1 MKLESNKLVTYA
13 SSAAASLNALTVRER
28 VLIIATLITFMVALW
43 YLLVVEPLAREAADA
58 RLKIETLQEQ
68 LFETND
74 TLEEQV
80 LRLAGNGTEQRL
92 AIDALS
98 EEIDRLNDSLGSLNR
113 ELVPPADV
121 AVILESMLANQ
132 RGLNLISLEH
142 LPAEAL
148 SVGDEE
154 DAPVFYRHGVE
165 LELTGSFDDCRN
177 YLSAVEQLPWRLYW
191 QFVDIRGEDYPQNRI
206 RLRVSTLSLSE
217 EWIGA

>member
-1 MKLESNKLVTYA
+1 MTLDGQKLV
-13 SSAAASLNALTVRER
+13 SVVGGAAERLNALTVRER
-28 VLIIATLITFMVALW
+28 VLIITTMITFMVALW
-43 YLLVVEPLAREAADA
+43 YLLIVEPLAREADDA
-58 RLKIETLQEQ
+58 RSRIEELQER

-74 TLEEQV
+74 VLEEQV

-92 AIDALS
+92 AIEALS
-98 EEIDRLNDSLGSLNR
+98 QEVDRLNESLGSLNK

-132 RGLNLISLEH
+132 RGLDLISVEH

-165 LELTGSFDDCRN
+165 LELTGSYEDCRQ
-177 YLSAVEQLPWRLYW
+177 YLAAIEELPWRLYW
-191 QFVDIRGEDYPQNRI
+191 QYVDIRGEDYPENRI